1 MIFENKKQIERYD
14 KQKNKLRKKA
24 LEGDEIS
31 LDDGKN
37 KKLNFFMV
45 ICVKTKEF
53 RICAGCDKEFIPTLS
68 KRLCRDCKTETDA
81 VYEELMK
88 KEK

>member
-1 MIFENKKQIERYD
+1 M
-14 KQKNKLRKKA
+14 KQKQRSSAKIAEQSININS
-24 LEGDEIS
+24 GDQME
-31 LDDGKN
+31 
-37 KKLNFFMV
+37 
-45 ICVKTKEF
+45 KEF